1 MVNYIAFLSKTVS
14 SGVIRGIALLALFI
28 CPNSWAA
35 QEAIVVSDK
44 AIIYST
50 LQMQAPIGYVS
61 RGKKVTVGEVPR
73 NNNRVYPIVVSG
85 KIAYIKARDISFEL
99 DQNQGFTATRFY
111 ELTKETYNTHY
122 SLGFV
127 NYSSQS
133 QSKASDVDESFN
145 WYGYQLKGETYFKS
159 GWGANLFTTGMWA
172 TKGEEQ
178 YRSIELGFGVSYMLF
193 ELRKLKLNFF
203 MQALGIPFANYARGT
218 KFRVNGGGYGGGLGM
233 SATYDVQTRWGVE
246 GSFGIYHTR
255 LMGFDTP
262 ENFESPE
269 PKFSGARTVLSAYY
283 RF

>member
-1 MVNYIAFLSKTVS
+1 MLCLASFAFIFCQK
-14 SGVIRGIALLALFI
+14 
-28 CPNSWAA
+28 SWAA
-35 QEAIVVSDK
+35 QEAIVINEK

-50 LQMQAPIGYVS
+50 RQMQAPIGYVS
-61 RGKKVTVGEVPR
+61 RGKKVLIGEVAQ
-73 NNNRVYPIVVSG
+73 NNNQVYPIVVSG
-85 KIAYIKARDISFEL
+85 KIAYIKAADLSFEL
-99 DQNQGFTATRFY
+99 DQNQNFTATRFY
-111 ELTKETYNTHY
+111 ELTKESYRTHY

-133 QSKASDVDESFN
+133 KSTSTGLDESFN
-145 WYGYQLKGETYFKS
+145 WYGYQLKGETHYS
-159 GWGANLFTTGMWA
+159 SCWGVHIFTTGLWA

-178 YRSIELGFGVSYMLF
+178 FRSIELGVGGSYMLF
-193 ELRKLKLNFF
+193 EIRKLKLNFF
-203 MQALGIPFANYARGT
+203 MQALGIPFANYARGS

-233 SATYDVQTRWGVE
+233 SATYDVQSRWGVE

-262 ENFESPE
+262 EDFESPD